1 MTGFCRKTC
10 PRAYFYVGYL
20 LLFFRLINSW
30 EHRMSHFDV
39 ETISDISNI
48 GIFDICGL
56 WEVIRI
62 SRENCVN
69 PLYPWVENRFKYSF
83 QPEMF
88 FLCLQDGQVFR
99 GTWELSEKTY
109 ETQRRYS
116 IILNETFE
124 YTILDLSEDD
134 LTLSDHINKYLLVRR
149 L

>member
-1 MTGFCRKTC
+1 
-10 PRAYFYVGYL
+10 
-20 LLFFRLINSW
+20 
-30 EHRMSHFDV
+30 MSHFDV

-48 GIFDICGL
+48 GISDICGL

-69 PLYPWVENRFKYSF
+69 PIYPWVENRFKYSF

-134 LTLSDHINKYLLVRR
+134 ITLSDHINKYLLVRR